1 MNWCIEKM
9 CKFGS
14 ITSAFWFTVTS
25 MCKTL
30 HFAHPSYPGYFIQPA
45 ATQREPWDILVL
57 GSQAR
62 GTRLLHC
69 VIPIFRGLKM
79 RDVSTSRDQTGSFLS
94 YQILPKSHEIG
105 KKSSGMSGDWE
116 YNLEHNIILNR
127 TNIISAV
134 QPCMKNALLC
144 YYLGDYVDQVVNSLC
159 FFSPVLRFVPPWCF
173 EACES
178 PK

>member
-1 MNWCIEKM
+1 MQVWQYYISILIHCDVNVHDISELKQVT
-9 CKFGS
+9 FLTTRTSTGS
-14 ITSAFWFTVTS
+14 KVDVFHQSQPLTQSSDVTHAVRVVKNVTCLS
-25 MCKTL
+25 SLL

-45 ATQREPWDILVL
+45 ATQREPLDILVL

-105 KKSSGMSGDWE
+105 KKSSGMSGD
-116 YNLEHNIILNR
+116 
-127 TNIISAV
+127 
-134 QPCMKNALLC
+134 
-144 YYLGDYVDQVVNSLC
+144 
-159 FFSPVLRFVPPWCF
+159 
-173 EACES
+173 
-178 PK
+178 